1 MRLHLVRHGLPAV
14 DPARPASTWS
24 LDPSGFAELERLR
37 SSGVLPGGD
46 AVWFSSTEPKAVQTA
61 ARLTTGPAYALDELR
76 EADRPAD
83 WVDRA
88 TFEAAVATALELP
101 DRPARAGWET
111 CDAVRVRTLGALRG
125 VVARQAEVDGT
136 VDVVLVGHGTAWT
149 VLVAALTRTA
159 PDTTAWRMLRMPD
172 HCVLDLGMQQD
183 DAWSTPCPSSGRVT
197 RPWGSWRSPA

>member
-14 DPARPASTWS
+14 DPATPASTWS

-88 TFEAAVATALELP
+88 TFEAAVATALELS

-111 CDAVRVRTLGALRG
+111 CDAVRVRTLRALRG
-125 VVARQAEVDGT
+125 VVARQAEAAGVVDT
-136 VDVVLVGHGTAWT
+136 VLVGHGTAWT

-159 PDTTAWRMLRMPD
+159 PDTTAWRTLRMPD

-183 DAWSTPCPSSGRVT
+183 DAWSIPCPASGRVA